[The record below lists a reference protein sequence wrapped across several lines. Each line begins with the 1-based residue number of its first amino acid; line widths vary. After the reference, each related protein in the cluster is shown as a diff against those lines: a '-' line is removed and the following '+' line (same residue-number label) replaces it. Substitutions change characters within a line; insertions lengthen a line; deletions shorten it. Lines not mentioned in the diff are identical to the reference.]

1 MFLLA
6 QDVNLKCELARKS
19 NVYDVLLNYKR
30 KRWSEV
36 TTRELYYLSQI

>member
-19 NVYDVLLNYKR
+19 NVYDVLANLQEKAMVR
-30 KRWSEV
+30 
-36 TTRELYYLSQI
+36 

>member
-30 KRWSEV
+30 KRWSGRA
-36 TTRELYYLSQI
+36 TILIYEL